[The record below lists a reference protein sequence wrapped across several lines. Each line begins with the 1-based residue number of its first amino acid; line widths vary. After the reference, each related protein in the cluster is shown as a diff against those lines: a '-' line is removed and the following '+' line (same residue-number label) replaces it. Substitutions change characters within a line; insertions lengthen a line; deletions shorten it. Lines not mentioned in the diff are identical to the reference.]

1 MVNKILFG
9 SMIANYSRTLLLEHY
24 IGAVQNDNGGY
35 DEETGEWI
43 GNGTTSTSDQLE
55 QAVEFQGV
63 FLPFTDREQYES
75 GGSITMNS
83 RKVFTTITIPIRSRI
98 TAGNVR
104 FEVTRKKEFG
114 DTDEGTGVSDW
125 YFYQIEKV
133 GELTE

>member
-9 SMIANYSRTLLLEHY
+9 SMIANYSRTLLLERY

-55 QAVEFQGV
+55 QPIEFQGV